1 VRLSTPLLLEAD
13 EGQAR
18 GSVVARSH
26 RLNRTKHNEAVPA
39 IVVVV
44 LLLPALSTPPT
55 NA

>member
-1 VRLSTPLLLEAD
+1 MKAKHEEAWWRGLTGSTGAVLLSSLAEL
-13 EGQAR
+13 
-18 GSVVARSH
+18 
-26 RLNRTKHNEAVPA
+26 NEAVPV